1 MTAGKTPLRIGKEF
15 MVSFAELLQQGPA
28 SAWLFLPTAVVLG
41 ALHGLEPG
49 HSKTMMAAFIVA
61 VRGTVPQAMLL
72 GLAAACSHVILV
84 WVLAVAALTW
94 GSEMIAEASEPLLMV
109 VSGLVVIVLALWMFV
124 QTWRGSADRRGVD
137 HRDHHGHG
145 DDHGGADAHQRFH
158 AGRIAERVADRRVTT
173 GQVVLFGL
181 TGGLLPCSAAVA
193 VLVICLQ
200 IDHYALGLAM
210 VGAFSLGLAIALV
223 SVGVIAAWG
232 VGRASRRFRGISDMA
247 RRLPYLSGALVLG
260 LGVVMTAGGWAGLT
274 P

>member
-1 MTAGKTPLRIGKEF
+1 
-15 MVSFAELLQQGPA
+15 MVSFTELLQQGPA
-28 SAWLFLPTAVVLG
+28 SAWLFLPTAVLLG

-61 VRGTVPQAMLL
+61 VRGTVPQAILL

-94 GSEMIAEASEPLLMV
+94 GSEMIAEVSEPLLMA
-109 VSGLVVIVLALWMFV
+109 VSGLIIIVLALWMFV
-124 QTWRGSADRRGVD
+124 QTWRGSADRYGAD
-137 HRDHHGHG
+137 HRHDHDQDH
-145 DDHGGADAHQRFH
+145 DHGSRDAHQRFH
-158 AGRIAERVADRRVTT
+158 AGRIAERVADGKVST

-200 IDHYALGLAM
+200 IDHYALGLAV

-223 SVGVIAAWG
+223 GVGVTAAWG
-232 VGRASRRFRGISDMA
+232 IGRVSLRFRRFSDLT

-260 LGVVMTAGGWAGLT
+260 LGVVMTADGWAGLT